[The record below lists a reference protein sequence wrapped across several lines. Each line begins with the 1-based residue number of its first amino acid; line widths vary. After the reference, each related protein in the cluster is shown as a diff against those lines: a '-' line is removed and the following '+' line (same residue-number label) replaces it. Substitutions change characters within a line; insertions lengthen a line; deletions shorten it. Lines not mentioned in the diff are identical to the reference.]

1 MSDSESDIGIYV
13 DKYEIITKEQKEI
26 EKMELDFSQFDIA
39 DLNFLDYFSD
49 SQSDFLSNSDS
60 ETDSHSNKK
69 QKGTTSTVHIKIEDN
84 YDYIST
90 PITFT
95 DKIIVK
101 ESKLNCYKSYCGE
114 KFLERGTNNVKYC
127 GKFHGV
133 HDQFCRKMAK
143 FKCIECDYD
152 DTYNNMLNNH
162 PHFLI
167 SSHHWDSK
175 ILSLH
180 ISKFPLPKKVFHL
193 KIIQNGKVFFHFPYK
208 RDMNFRSNFEKGF
221 NSKVILGDD
230 YSKVELKSTEESK
243 NKIDLK
249 SVHPTFILK

>member
-49 SQSDFLSNSDS
+49 SQSDFLSNSEDS

-69 QKGTTSTVHIKIEDN
+69 QKGTTSTVHILKIEN
-84 YDYIST
+84 YNYIST
-90 PITFT
+90 PKTFQ

-114 KFLERGTNNVKYC
+114 KFLERGTNNVRYC

-133 HDQFCRKMAK
+133 HDQFCKKMAK
-143 FKCIECDYD
+143 FKCIECDYE
-152 DTYNNMLNNH
+152 DTYNNMLDHH

-167 SSHHWDSK
+167 SSHHWDSNV
-175 ILSLH
+175 LSLQ
-180 ISKFPLPKKVFHL
+180 ISKFPFPKKVFHL

-208 RDMNFRSNFEKGF
+208 RDMKFRSNFEKGF
-221 NSKVILGDD
+221 NAKVILEDD
-230 YSKVELKSTEESK
+230 SKVELKSTAEIK
-243 NKIDLK
+243 NKTDG